1 MGNIIECKGE
11 FAFHPGYYINE
22 AVEASQLTFKEFAE
36 RLDTTT
42 ENLKSLLCGE
52 QRLSGDMPF
61 KLAKLMGTSA
71 DYWLNLQTSYDSTIE
86 EISK

>member
-1 MGNIIECKGE
+1 MGNIIECKGK

-36 RLDTTT
+36 RQDTTT

-52 QRLSGDMPF
+52 QRLS
-61 KLAKLMGTSA
+61 
-71 DYWLNLQTSYDSTIE
+71 E
-86 EISK
+86 